1 MLGPCLKIVSR
12 KSLPV
17 LCLAL
22 IFTLGISVPK
32 GVCQYYFP
40 TYSVN
45 PYFSFAPVTPWIPSP
60 FAPPPLLFPPPQYIP
75 APVLPTL
82 PLIRYPQAT
91 IILSTGITAVS
102 PTAGALVVGAPTII
116 SPTTTTSVI
125 STAVPAVTAA
135 APAPLLSILSIIYA
149 SALFAHTGLL
159 STANPLLFA
168 YLSTLAL

>member
-1 MLGPCLKIVSR
+1 MPGRCLKTIGR

-17 LCLAL
+17 LFLAL
-22 IFTLGISVPK
+22 IFTLGVSIQE
-32 GVCQYYFP
+32 GVCQYYDPYF
-40 TYSVN
+40 YVN
-45 PYFSFAPVTPWIPSP
+45 PYFSLTPITPWVPYP
-60 FAPPPLLFPPPQYIP
+60 FAPPPLLFPAPQYFP
-75 APVLPTL
+75 APVPTL
-82 PLIRYPQAT
+82 PLVRYPAAT
-91 IILSTGITAVS
+91 IILSTGITAIS

-125 STAVPAVTAA
+125 STAVPTVAAVA